1 LLAGDSARVGL
12 GMVDPRP
19 AGASEMRSRA
29 IDVVVLG
36 VNGSRGDA
44 EVGASVVALLRGRVP
59 TEVRLLSSAE
69 LGRDFAA
76 LDGAT
81 HVLVIDCVDVG
92 REPGAV
98 VLFDGDMLSPCIA
111 QVTFRDLDIVHH
123 LVLAGQHAD
132 APEEIALLGVQSVLT
147 QAEGLSREVE
157 AAVPKLVEEAAAVV
171 GSWLN
176 HATPG
181 PTRAKAPGC

>member
-1 LLAGDSARVGL
+1 MVGS
-12 GMVDPRP
+12 GP
-19 AGASEMRSRA
+19 AVGSTVRNRA

-36 VNGSRGDA
+36 VDGSRGDT
-44 EVGASVVALLRGRVP
+44 EVGGRVVELLGKRMP
-59 TEVRLLSSAE
+59 SEVRLLSSAT
-69 LGRDFAA
+69 LGRDLEE

-132 APEEIALLGVQSVLT
+132 APEEIALLGVQSVAT
-147 QAEGLSREVE
+147 EGEGLSRQVE
-157 AAVPKLVEEAAAVV
+157 AALPLLVEEAVAVV
-171 GSWLN
+171 GAWLD
-176 HATPG
+176 HALAESM
-181 PTRAKAPGC
+181 TRAAPPDC

>member
-1 LLAGDSARVGL
+1 MAG
-12 GMVDPRP
+12 PRAPVAP
-19 AGASEMRSRA
+19 AMRTRA
-29 IDVVVLG
+29 ADVVVLG
-36 VNGSRGDA
+36 VDGASGDA
-44 EVGASVVALLRGRVP
+44 EVGAVVVDLLRERMP
-59 TEVRLLSSAE
+59 SEVRLVCSAQM
-69 LGRDFAA
+69 GRDFAE

-132 APEEIALLGVQSVLT
+132 APEEIALLGVQPRLT
-147 QAEGLSREVE
+147 EGERLSSEVE
-157 AAVPKLVEEAAAVV
+157 AVVPTLVEEAVAVV
-171 GSWLN
+171 DAWLRDV
-176 HATPG
+176 AVDVAGRADTPD
-181 PTRAKAPGC
+181 C

>member
-1 LLAGDSARVGL
+1 
-12 GMVDPRP
+12 
-19 AGASEMRSRA
+19 MRSRA
-29 IDVVVLG
+29 TDVVVLG
-36 VNGSRGDA
+36 ENGATGDA
-44 EVGASVVALLRGRVP
+44 EVGARVVGLLHGRVP
-59 TEVRLLSSAE
+59 AQVRLLSSEE
-69 LGRDFAA
+69 LGRDLAE

-132 APEEIALLGVQSVLT
+132 APEEIALLGVQSVMT
-147 QAEGLSREVE
+147 EGRQLSCEVE
-157 AAVPKLVEEAAAVV
+157 AVVPTLVEEAVAVV
-171 GSWLN
+171 DAWLN
-176 HATPG
+176 HAAPD
-181 PTRAKAPGC
+181 PATRVDPPDC

>member
-1 LLAGDSARVGL
+1 MAG
-12 GMVDPRP
+12 PRP
-19 AGASEMRSRA
+19 PVAPAMRARA
-29 IDVVVLG
+29 ADVVVLG
-36 VNGSRGDA
+36 VDGACGDA
-44 EVGASVVALLRGRVP
+44 EVGAVVVNLLRERMPAG
-59 TEVRLLSSAE
+59 VRLLCSAE
-69 LGRDFAA
+69 MERDFAE

-132 APEEIALLGVQSVLT
+132 APEEIALLGVQST
-147 QAEGLSREVE
+147 ITEGARLSNEVE
-157 AAVPKLVEEAAAVV
+157 AVVPVLVEEAVAVV
-171 GSWLN
+171 DAWLRDAAPDVEH
-176 HATPG
+176 HAEP
-181 PTRAKAPGC
+181 PDC